1 MIQIAELAYQASML
15 VWAVAGLVLLPL
27 LAVCGGL
34 VLFHKTRAYGGVA
47 LWLFSWLVGLSTWLL
62 GAAFTLRGGA
72 VRARDEIGNREHWDS

>member
-34 VLFHKTRAYGGVA
+34 VLFHKTRAYGG
-47 LWLFSWLVGLSTWLL
+47 
-62 GAAFTLRGGA
+62 AASPCGCFRGSSAFRPGYLARPLRLARSGGSA
-72 VRARDEIGNREHWDS
+72 

>member
-15 VWAVAGLVLLPL
+15 VWTVAGLVWLPL

-47 LWLFSWLVGLSTWLL
+47 LWLFCGSSPFRPGYL
-62 GAAFTLRGGA
+62 ARPLRSARSGGSA
-72 VRARDEIGNREHWDS
+72 